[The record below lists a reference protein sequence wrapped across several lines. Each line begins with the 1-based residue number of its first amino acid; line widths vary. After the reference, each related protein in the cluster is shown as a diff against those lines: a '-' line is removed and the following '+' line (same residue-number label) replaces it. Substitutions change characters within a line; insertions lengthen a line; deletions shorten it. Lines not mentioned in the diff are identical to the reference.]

1 MKKNDNIVEILVELL
16 DEGTES
22 WRSTK
27 AKELESGLFRILA
40 TPNYNSED
48 EAWAFLPGEEVA
60 LEKKIFSDGKSGMVA
75 RHPDPNVIRIDMPLI
90 NTNQSLRPTK
100 ALSLGNGLYEILPT
114 PHYDPNIENWKFI
127 PGTIVRLEK
136 QSPDGVFT
144 WLIPIEKTDKQSK

>member
-1 MKKNDNIVEILVELL
+1 VKKNDNIIEIFVELL

-27 AKELESGLFRILA
+27 AIKLENGLFKILA
-40 TPNYNSED
+40 TPDYNPED
-48 EAWAFLPGEEVA
+48 EAWAFLPEEEVA
-60 LEKKIFSDGKSGMVA
+60 LEKKNFSDGKSGMVA
-75 RHPDPNVIRIDMPLI
+75 RHSNPNVISIDMPLI
-90 NTNQSLRPTK
+90 NKKPALRPTK

-114 PHYDPNIENWKFI
+114 PHYDPNIENWKFT

-144 WLIPIEKTDKQSK
+144 YLIPTEKTDKQGN